1 MCSHYML
8 CWQERACPL
17 VQQLISLDNSL
28 ANSPLIQQLKSLT
41 AQTNR
46 STVEM
51 APADVVLICWLTV
64 SGHDIDQGSLPVTI
78 VWHKLKNIDLNDAGK
93 SLQMSIVEH
102 CTVVNLLCKIT
113 VELQKLNVFWGK
125 GAKKCSICWGAVDL
139 CMFFRKFLLLCW

>member
-1 MCSHYML
+1 
-8 CWQERACPL
+8 
-17 VQQLISLDNSL
+17 
-28 ANSPLIQQLKSLT
+28 
-41 AQTNR
+41 
-46 STVEM
+46 M

-102 CTVVNLLCKIT
+102 CTVVNLLFKIT

-125 GAKKCSICWGAVDL
+125 GAIKCSICWGAVNL
-139 CMFFRKFLLLCW
+139 CMFFRKYLLLCW